1 MFIFIVMLLGMSFN
15 MVNVGV
21 FTDGYCLYMSI
32 CISSL
37 MLWGCL
43 C

>member
-21 FTDGYCLYMSI
+21 F
-32 CISSL
+32 L
-37 MLWGCL
+37 MVIVFTCPYAYLH
-43 C
+43 